1 VNDRF
6 ETMQTGL
13 DLIYA
18 LPFLIVIGAIVGG
31 FILGAAPIIMMAI
44 ANDLWDFAHR
54 RYLAWRHPDD
64 NE

>member
-1 VNDRF
+1 
-6 ETMQTGL
+6 MQTGL

-44 ANDLWDFAHR
+44 ANDLWDRGERH
-54 RYLAWRHPDD
+54 YLAWRYPDD
-64 NE
+64 NER